1 MIKKYDVAIVGG
13 GIAGASLLY
22 VLARYTN
29 IGHIVLVEKND
40 SFGSVNTHPHMNS
53 QTLHTGDIETNYT
66 IEKSKSVK
74 EATDL
79 LITYLEK
86 YVSHDAYDK
95 NSKMVIGV
103 GTKEVSELEDRFREF
118 SLLYPYLQKIDKEGI
133 AKIEPNILN
142 ERDMDEE
149 IIALSTIGYTVD
161 FQQVAQSLIQEA
173 LKTGKVSIE
182 KNSEIIDIEGEK
194 GNFYLSMTQGE
205 VRAKTVA
212 VMTGPHSLLFAKQ
225 MGYGKHLGLLPVAG
239 NFYFSK
245 KKNVL
250 NGKVYTVQNKK
261 LPFAAVHG
269 DNEIHDKG
277 VIRFGPTAKV
287 LPMLERGNYES
298 VLEFLKTSVWSL
310 KGIWSLLRI
319 ISDRTLFLFVLK
331 NMLYDLPVVGKY
343 FFLQQVRKIVPSMK
357 YSDIYFAKGMGGI
370 RPQIVNTE
378 TGNLEMGEAEIVGN
392 GIIFNITPSPGASV
406 CLKNAHIDAERLVS
420 FLGDSFVFNIDEWNE
435 EFKKE
440 NVLV

>member
-1 MIKKYDVAIVGG
+1 MIAKFDTAIIGG

-22 VLARYTN
+22 VLSKYTN
-29 IGHIVLVEKND
+29 MKHIILLERNN
-40 SFGSVNTHPHMNS
+40 SFGAVNTNPRMNS
-53 QTLHTGDIETNYT
+53 QTLHAGDIETNYT
-66 IEKSKSVK
+66 FDKSKSVK

-79 LITYLEK
+79 LIVYLEK
-86 YVSHDAYDK
+86 YAKHAFK
-95 NSKMVIGV
+95 KHSKMVFGC
-103 GTKEVSELEDRFREF
+103 TVSEVNELEKRFEDF
-118 SLLYPYLQKIDKEGI
+118 KTLYPKLRKIYRSEIK
-133 AKIEPNILN
+133 KIEPNVILGRN
-142 ERDMDEE
+142 ETEPV
-149 IIALSTIGYTVD
+149 IALATDGYTVD
-161 FQQVAQSLIQEA
+161 FQQVAQSLINEA
-173 LKTGKVSIE
+173 LKTGKVTVE
-182 KNSEIIDIEGEK
+182 KNAEIIDIDGEK

-269 DNEIHDKG
+269 DNEIHNEG

-331 NMLYDLPVVGKY
+331 NILYDLPVVGKY
-343 FFLQQVRKIVPSMK
+343 FFLQQVRKIVPTMK
-357 YSDIYFAKGMGGI
+357 HSDIYFAKGMGGV

-378 TGNLEMGEAEIVGN
+378 TGSLEMGEAEIVGD

-420 FLGDSFVFNIDEWNE
+420 FLGNSFVFETDKWNE

-440 NVLV
+440 AVFA